1 MDLMKRDSYKEG
13 FGALGKS
20 CEFTDNYSEFSSFNK
35 LLICFDV
42 VFSTAIGNMMINVMK
57 M

>member
-1 MDLMKRDSYKEG
+1 MKRDSYKQ
-13 FGALGKS
+13 ALEHWGQS

>member
-1 MDLMKRDSYKEG
+1 MKRDSYKQG

-42 VFSTAIGNMMINVMK
+42 VFSTAIGNMMINVVK